1 MEITT
6 MSWTG
11 DQYWIES
18 WISWLKIEDAL
29 EKEETEKLV

>member
-1 MEITT
+1 